1 LGRFKDDADVYQF
14 IGRLLQELA
23 TDPELAPKFQRADT
37 TVRFKM
43 RDPDSQIT
51 VDMRPDTEM
60 RVDLG
65 PSDLEPE
72 VEMDMAA
79 DTAHGFW
86 LGKVNVTVA
95 LARGDIKAKGPVA
108 KVLRLVPLV
117 EPTFPRYEQLLRD
130 AGRTDLLE
138 AA

>member
-1 LGRFKDDADVYQF
+1 LGYFKDEADVYLF
-14 IGRLLQELA
+14 IGRLFQELIE
-23 TDPELAPKFQRADT
+23 DPHLGPRFHSSNT
-37 TVRFKM
+37 TVQYQM

-51 VDMRPDTEM
+51 VDMRAEHPM

-72 VEMDMAA
+72 VVMTLDA
-79 DTAHGFW
+79 DTAHRFW

-95 LARGDIKAKGPVA
+95 LARGVIKAKGPVA
-108 KVLRLVPLV
+108 KILRLVPLV
-117 EPTFPRYEQLLRD
+117 KPVFPRYQQMLRD
-130 AGRTDLLE
+130 AGRDDLLE